1 MRDYAGEAALQ
12 QSQLDVLEAQL
23 ALMEAR
29 EARLEVIDAR
39 AAEEEGNAGWRQA
52 AIDMSDSVGDLTQ
65 QLQQRERDFLDL
77 QVSNFVFIRL
87 QVWGLSLTR
96 LPRSAHTP
104 SQLLIPLRCCLF
116 RTSSC
121 GRSRTRC

>member
-12 QSQLDVLEAQL
+12 QSQLDVLDAQL

-29 EARLEVIDAR
+29 EARLEVIDTR

-52 AIDMSDSVGDLTQ
+52 AIDMSDSVGDLTR

-77 QVSNFVFIRL
+77 QVSSLAFIESQPL
-87 QVWGLSLTR
+87 CLSN
-96 LPRSAHTP
+96 
-104 SQLLIPLRCCLF
+104 
-116 RTSSC
+116 
-121 GRSRTRC
+121 